1 MKQRR
6 FITFLSLMGAFYNV
20 FASAQ
25 VTNNQIIQGPFKTD
39 LFPRGKIYF
48 QKTSDINRPVNFI
61 LEYQQNGKDIK
72 DIIDKYD
79 VNGGDPEIVSVF
91 FAKVH
96 NKKYIFTIIKWRD
109 YHAALQ
115 MNGYDYQ
122 IYAYTINNLGK
133 LGLDKRI
140 SNDPNLS
147 GNEGE
152 FDGKDVFFKYKT
164 AVEAKHYLKKKYH

>member
-1 MKQRR
+1 ME
-6 FITFLSLMGAFYNV
+6 S
-20 FASAQ
+20 
-25 VTNNQIIQGPFKTD
+25 
-39 LFPRGKIYF
+39 
-48 QKTSDINRPVNFI
+48 
-61 LEYQQNGKDIK
+61 QQNGKNIK
-72 DIIDKYD
+72 DIVDKYD

-133 LGLDKRI
+133 LRLDKEI

-164 AVEAKHYLKKKYH
+164 AAEVKRYLKLKYQ